1 MVFLVMAL
9 GNFEALVRK
18 RAFFSSVHDE
28 RCTIGNP
35 LTTIHPQDTPGAIT
49 MLLDEL
55 HAKRDAIQTLSR
67 RYGARRIRVFGSV
80 ARREERADSDVDF
93 LVDFPRGYD
102 LFAQRMPL
110 TDQLAQLLKRPVE
123 LIPEHE
129 LNRHIREQVLR
140 EVVEL

>member
-1 MVFLVMAL
+1 
-9 GNFEALVRK
+9 
-18 RAFFSSVHDE
+18 
-28 RCTIGNP
+28 
-35 LTTIHPQDTPGAIT
+35 

-55 HAKRDAIQTLSR
+55 HAKRDAILTLSR

-102 LFAQRMPL
+102 LFAQRIPL
-110 TDQLAQLLKRPVE
+110 TDQLAQLLNRPVE